1 MSDSS
6 NSGSSGGIGF
16 AGLLAI
22 VFITLKLLHKVA
34 WSWWWV
40 LSPLWIGAAF
50 AVLVLVVIVLLALV
64 TSRGG
69 KRARRYG
76 R

>member
-34 WSWWWV
+34 WSWWV